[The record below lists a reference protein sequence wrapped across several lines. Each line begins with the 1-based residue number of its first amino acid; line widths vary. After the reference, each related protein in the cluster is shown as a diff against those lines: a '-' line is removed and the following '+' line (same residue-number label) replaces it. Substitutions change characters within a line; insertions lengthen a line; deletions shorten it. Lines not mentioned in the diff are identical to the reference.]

1 MGSPTARGN
10 ESGYCDKII
19 SVPNKRSIGC
29 IYNSIHGLTHTTLNF
44 ITKLTNNLSPQIRDL
59 PKPTHWKISIYFSK
73 FSNSMFSYLLTWE
86 NLASLR
92 VSLNVHIN
100 LLSLKMVTHFF
111 FSKNNYTHMEWS
123 GVYIYMCMCIYLYIY
138 LCVWLF
144 FKIKCGNMYI
154 FKQISGVLVVVFFF
168 PINMC
173 F

>member
-29 IYNSIHGLTHTTLNF
+29 IYNSLHGLTHTTLNF
-44 ITKLTNNLSPQIRDL
+44 VTKLTNNLSPQIRAL

-100 LLSLKMVTHFF
+100 LLSLKMVTHIFF
-111 FSKNNYTHMEWS
+111 FLKTIIIIWNEVGCT
-123 GVYIYMCMCIYLYIY
+123 YI
-138 LCVWLF
+138 CVCVS
-144 FKIKCGNMYI
+144 IYI
-154 FKQISGVLVVVFFF
+154 FISVCDYFLK
-168 PINMC
+168 
-173 F
+173 